1 MPGAADNP
9 IAAGDSLGA
18 QSPPLHSHIIHAAA
32 PYHADSADISSIS
45 AVEVRGPSHIPT
57 APAAT
62 IGPNS
67 ITMPMALTML
77 MRASCAGRCCSGG
90 RAPGRVSC
98 RSCQLLD
105 AHIALPAA
113 DDRPPRQQDAVN
125 LLVIAP
131 HASVRDGIQGGL
143 QAVVDVALAAVGR
156 PHLNLDSHPP
166 HQRLA
171 LPLLGHSGGDLLAI
185 LPATLTQQGAITHPA
200 PHRIHA
206 RGEGQGQVNHLPPP
220 MPDWSPPPAATS
232 PGPRRPT
239 PA

>member
-77 MRASCAGRCCSGG
+77 MRASCAGRCCSAG
-90 RAPGRVSC
+90 RAPGRASC
-98 RSCQLLD
+98 RSCHLLD
-105 AHIALPAA
+105 QHAAAPALDHRAPG
-113 DDRPPRQQDAVN
+113 DHQ
-125 LLVIAP
+125 LVDQLVVIP
-131 HASVRDGIQGGL
+131 HAR
-143 QAVVDVALAAVGR
+143 
-156 PHLNLDSHPP
+156 
-166 HQRLA
+166 
-171 LPLLGHSGGDLLAI
+171 
-185 LPATLTQQGAITHPA
+185 
-200 PHRIHA
+200 
-206 RGEGQGQVNHLPPP
+206 
-220 MPDWSPPPAATS
+220 
-232 PGPRRPT
+232 
-239 PA
+239 